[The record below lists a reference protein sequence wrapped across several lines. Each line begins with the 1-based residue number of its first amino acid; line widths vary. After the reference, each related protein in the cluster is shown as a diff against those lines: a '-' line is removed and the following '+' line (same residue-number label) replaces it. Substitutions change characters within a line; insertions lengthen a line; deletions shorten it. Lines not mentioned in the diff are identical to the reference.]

1 MPRHPILVRLL
12 CISLAFAGCSQP
24 VFVEESD
31 GLPPDTP
38 SEENRPS
45 VPTDDTHTYDPLSWD
60 GETEK
65 FRIEDDGLIRLYDTS
80 DQAGTACLATP
91 LTTPDRTCWQ
101 LHVRLS
107 FNPSANNH
115 LRIYLMADSP
125 DLTGNVDGYYLQV
138 GGKEDRIY
146 FYRQQGDALTLLC
159 QTEAFMRGDSS
170 PEVHIQVER
179 DSQGYFQLYVPE
191 TDAPAQPL
199 AIIKDT
205 AVSTASHC
213 GIVCTYTASNSRK
226 MRVPVFR
233 IHHDVHDVEELES
246 GQFQPSTPSD

>member
-1 MPRHPILVRLL
+1 M
-12 CISLAFAGCSQP
+12 
-24 VFVEESD
+24 FVEESD

-65 FRIEDDGLIRLYDTS
+65 FRIENDGLIRLYDTS
-80 DQAGTACLATP
+80 DRAGTACAATP

-179 DSQGYFQLYVPE
+179 DNPRLL
-191 TDAPAQPL
+191 PAL
-199 AIIKDT
+199 RA
-205 AVSTASHC
+205 
-213 GIVCTYTASNSRK
+213 
-226 MRVPVFR
+226 
-233 IHHDVHDVEELES
+233 
-246 GQFQPSTPSD
+246 